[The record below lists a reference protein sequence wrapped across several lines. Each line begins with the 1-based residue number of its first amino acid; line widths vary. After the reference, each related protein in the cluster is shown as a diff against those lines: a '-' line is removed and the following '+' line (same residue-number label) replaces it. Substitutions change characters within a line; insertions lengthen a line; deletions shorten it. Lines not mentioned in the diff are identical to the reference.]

1 MIFYHLHAFD
11 PFSMANFLRYF
22 PETLILMIIRN
33 PIQSC
38 ESWAPHSTNAKHPN
52 AYKTY
57 VVIGHRITSM
67 LMKLSSPVFQMQKT
81 AAIRLE
87 DIKIKPKETM
97 KRLCKYLGIKEM
109 PTLYESTMQGLK
121 WWGDPSSSLFGQT
134 QTIKSSDD
142 DPIRAETGRFF
153 SSNDQFVLNTL
164 FYPLSAKFGYVEQND
179 NGVWSRTDIFE

>member
-1 MIFYHLHAFD
+1 
-11 PFSMANFLRYF
+11 
-22 PETLILMIIRN
+22 
-33 PIQSC
+33 
-38 ESWAPHSTNAKHPN
+38 
-52 AYKTY
+52 
-57 VVIGHRITSM
+57 M

-179 NGVWSRTDIFE
+179 NGFRSNLEKIRPLIEEPLDFEIALSEKFSTEYPDLKMTGAFKYLHATLISTWHTLKENGTYPHMVKTLPDL